1 MSLTEVS
8 YAMIKGAPIDV
19 RSYGAVCDGVTDDT
33 AAVQAAINAA
43 IANNTGVLVN
53 GTCKLTASL
62 KIDRLVDTAIE
73 NSWFV
78 VYSDNGGGF
87 YVDTAITILDTN
99 LNYTTAPKT
108 SQIFFQN
115 LRFEVSSSTVDA
127 YVISAGYLRTAFSGC
142 SFHKIKFF
150 AGAPA
155 GSWSQSIYLDKCVAR
170 GWKGLFFNNAT
181 ETYDLKI
188 NQCLIE
194 ANNPSGGVGAF
205 NLGTSNMCSFT
216 DNVIEGIHGYCIRY
230 TGSNGLSVIGNYFEK
245 DTGPE
250 IDGTPTDGTPFALG
264 VSIIGNHFENTDIT
278 KPYCIG
284 WSGYTRGG
292 FSSGNGA
299 AGGNTAL
306 HGLPSPGSEA
316 LITIGNDGCA
326 SGTILSTQNARTY
339 FIDKQ
344 YPAKGGY
351 VYGRSTDGDAV
362 DLILGTHYAPG
373 SETDILQLSHLDKI
387 VCNSV
392 NYVPAYVNMKA
403 NGATRDALCVK
414 NINSGNSTNYAVF
427 VNSSNATAGAIVQ
440 TGATTVNY
448 ATSSDYRLKEN
459 VQPIS
464 GALNKV
470 MRLNPVTF
478 KWKSDGSDG
487 QGFIAH
493 ELQAEIPQAVSGK
506 KDDACLEEVVI
517 EQAVLDGDGNIVKAA
532 VTKMVETP
540 KYQGVDASHV
550 VATLVAAIKELK
562 SEFDAYKASHP

>member
-1 MSLTEVS
+1 
-8 YAMIKGAPIDV
+8 MIKGAPIDV

-33 AAVQAAINAA
+33 AAVQAAIDAA

-53 GTCKLTASL
+53 GTCRLTASL
-62 KIDRLVDTAIE
+62 KIDRLVDTATE
-73 NSWFV
+73 NVWFV

-87 YVDTAITILDTN
+87 YVDTPITILDTN
-99 LNYTTAPKT
+99 FNYTTAPKT
-108 SQIFFQN
+108 SQVFFQN
-115 LRFEVSSSTVDA
+115 LRFEVSSPSINA

-142 SFHKIKFF
+142 SFRKIKFF
-150 AGAPA
+150 AGAPPT
-155 GSWSQSIYLDKCVAR
+155 SWSQSIYLDKCVAR
-170 GWKGLFFNNAT
+170 SWSGIFFNNTT
-181 ETYDLKI
+181 ETYDLKV

-194 ANNPSGGVGAF
+194 ANQPVGGVGAF

-216 DNVIEGIHGYCIRY
+216 DNVIEGIYGYCIRY
-230 TGSNGLSVIGNYFEK
+230 AGGNGLSIIGNYFEK

-278 KPYCIG
+278 KPFCIG

-299 AGGNTAL
+299 AGGNTTL
-306 HGLPSPGSEA
+306 HSLPEPGSEA
-316 LITIGNDGCA
+316 LITIGNDGCSA
-326 SGTILSTQNARTY
+326 GTILSNYPARTY
-339 FIDKQ
+339 FIDRQ

-351 VYGRSTDGDAV
+351 VYGRSTDADAV
-362 DLILGTHYAPG
+362 DLVLGTHYAPG
-373 SETDILQLSHLDKI
+373 SELDMLQLSHLNKI
-387 VCNSV
+387 VFNQV
-392 NYVPAYVNMKA
+392 NYVPAFVNLKSD
-403 NGATRDALCVK
+403 GTTRQGFCVK
-414 NINSGNSTNYAVF
+414 NIDSGNSTTYGLF
-427 VNSSNATAGAIVQ
+427 VNSANAAAGAITQ

-448 ATSSDYRLKEN
+448 GTSSDYRLKEN

-464 GALNKV
+464 NALDKV

-478 KWKSDGSDG
+478 TWKSDGSSG

-506 KDDACLEEVVI
+506 KDDVWLEEVVV
-517 EQAVLDGDGNIVKAA
+517 EKAVLGNDGYVVKPAI
-532 VTKMVETP
+532 TKTVETP
-540 KYQGVDASHV
+540 KYQAVDASHV

-562 SEFDAYKASHP
+562 EELDALKRSN